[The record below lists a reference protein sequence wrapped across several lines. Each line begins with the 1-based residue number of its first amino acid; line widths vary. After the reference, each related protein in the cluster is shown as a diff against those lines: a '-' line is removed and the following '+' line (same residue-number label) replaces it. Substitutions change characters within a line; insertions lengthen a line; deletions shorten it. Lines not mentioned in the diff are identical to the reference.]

1 MALQSINI
9 ELTPSSLWLSDNTL
23 TNETYAGYYLN
34 ISYNHILSG
43 TTVFAKE
50 RVEVEDLNQF
60 RFFAPKTDDLVN
72 GEIKVEVKA
81 PNGEILFSIV
91 GAVNSF
97 HPAPKQ
103 KGKKD
108 ESNPYSIEINPISQA
123 QLSTTINKPIS
134 LKLKGRVIDIS
145 GTAKVSNLQVI
156 VWATESTDTSITF
169 DTNNFK
175 AIFVGKTDKDGY
187 FFGSYD
193 VKPYQKAFATVSNST
208 ENTVSI
214 NIDADSKLESPI
226 IIALDF
232 SSLDINADDCSCETN
247 TPTLPNGNALVESD
261 AFSQDLGG
269 HCVNFTTPNRTLEE
283 FLFCYAVRTTE
294 PEIKGLTLN
303 DKEVKLIRKEL
314 IKTHRNFADK
324 VAKLNHSVLT
334 IEMKSIEEIAQM
346 EQMTAATQTKTS
358 AGLQPQMMMMR
369 SGINASTLV
378 SQANTFQHREYQLA
392 NVREIAVRPDMVG
405 TQLSSLKSQL
415 TDALKDAKKIQETI
429 DKFEDSIGTS
439 ISISEIYEYREL
451 YQELKKSVVK
461 FQNLLESYSNLYSS
475 FNHLLLISDVYFVN
489 NYENLKTSFQDYL
502 NEIELRINE
511 IEKTYIA
518 NHPGRKNVSVE
529 NPIDWDDEPTIYQ
542 NTTIAHG
549 HLLCFKQQW
558 KAAGYS
564 LGDLL
569 YSLPLAPC
577 QKKQIAI
584 FDWNREEVGSRSEIQ
599 TNEERLTAQLI
610 RNRAVEEMM
619 TSNLSERSKGSS
631 ESSGKTSGW
640 SASASVSVPVGPAL
654 VGASGGYSSSK
665 TSANSSASQSSSRNL
680 SANAM
685 NNLMDSVQQ
694 SASSVRSQRS
704 TVIQT
709 VRQGE
714 SFNVTTEVI
723 ANHNHCHS
731 LTVQYFEVLR
741 HFVIEQNLVEVSECL
756 FVPLEMSMF
765 TIHKI
770 LRWKN
775 NLRSYLLD
783 RSLLRAFD
791 SLERIKD
798 KYKNSDLKNVNGSYS
813 EETIED
819 LFGELRISFEIPRP
833 DDPNNDADLD
843 STDAAIRVAIEQRI
857 RDSWRPYSPFMFGHW
872 SSSLSLYKSR
882 FRNRIEAQ
890 RDRIFEEEVVPKL
903 VKNFVK
909 QLKIK
914 AVLDDNTT
922 KDLEIDVTLIS
933 KYKRGVPLYIT
944 MRPTPSSYGIVQ
956 RNRIKQILIHSPAD
970 VPETANI
977 ILHSGSLRYKTKHLD
992 EFLFNSTNINNDI
1005 VHNDAAILYTPL
1017 NSRELINP
1025 KNEDYNLSNQLISHL
1040 NEYLEYYHRQL
1051 WQYMDNARL
1060 FNLLDGFIAPN
1071 SQGRS
1076 VSSVVENNIIGVIGN
1091 NLVMKVSSGYN
1102 LDPTFRIPKQE
1113 DGKAEF
1119 SDFLFEHYK
1128 PVTPADP
1135 FRVSVPTKGVY
1146 AEAVMG
1152 ACNSC
1157 EHIDES
1163 RHWRFTEVPCGDE
1176 PTAINPINTD
1186 SRRAD
1191 PGNLQSKN
1199 IESPVINI
1207 QNAPAAPDP
1216 TSLGAA
1222 LQLMGKSDVFNDI
1235 TGLDQTQKN
1244 ALAQMVQNS
1253 ANLNK
1258 SGDLASHALDKA
1270 VEMQKQKNAQ
1280 QTSEK
1285 MRKDIKDDFKDDPE
1299 AQKQYLKKHYDNML
1313 GVSPKDDNKT
1323 LMDND
1328 AVKSKIANADNVTY
1342 SGDEGTISI
1351 EGGKKDLKA
1360 EAKVL
1365 MKKLK
1370 ELPMDERI
1378 EALLNK
1384 LKEVDDIDTFLETL
1398 NLFK

>member
-9 ELTPSSLWLSDNTL
+9 QLNPSTSWMNIPENSLTS
-23 TNETYAGYYLN
+23 ETYAGYYLN
-34 ISYNHILSG
+34 VSYNHLLSG

-50 RVEVEDLNQF
+50 RVEVEDINQF

-72 GEIKVEVKA
+72 GELKIEVKA

-91 GAVNSF
+91 SAVNSF

-123 QLSTTINKPIS
+123 KLSTTIYKPSS

-145 GTAKVSNLQVI
+145 GNAKVSNLQVI
-156 VWATESTDTSITF
+156 VWATESTDNSIKF
-169 DTNNFK
+169 DTNTFK

-187 FFGSYD
+187 FFGSYPA
-193 VKPYQKAFATVSNST
+193 KSYQKAFVTISNST
-208 ENTVSI
+208 ENTVAI
-214 NIDADSKLESPI
+214 NIDADGRLESPI

-232 SSLDINADDCSCETN
+232 SSLDIDTDDCSCETN

-314 IKTHRNFADK
+314 IKTHRKFTDK
-324 VAKLNHSVLT
+324 VNKLNHSVLT
-334 IEMKSIEEIAQM
+334 IEMKSSEEIAQM
-346 EQMTAATQTKTS
+346 VQVASASQASTS
-358 AGLQPQMMMMR
+358 TGLQPQMMMMR
-369 SGINASTLV
+369 SGVNASTLL
-378 SQANTFQHREYQLA
+378 SQASTYQNREYQLA
-392 NVREIAVRPDMVG
+392 NVRDIAVRPDMVG
-405 TQLSSLKSQL
+405 IQVNNLKTQLSE
-415 TDALKDAKKIQETI
+415 ALKESKKIQERL
-429 DKFEDSIGTS
+429 DKFENEMGSS

-451 YQELKKSVVK
+451 YQELNKSVIT

-518 NHPGRKNVSVE
+518 NHPGRKNVSLE

-584 FDWNREEVGSRSEIQ
+584 FDWDRKEVGSRSEIQ

-610 RNRAVEEMM
+610 RNRAVEEMQ
-619 TSNLSERSKGSS
+619 TSNLSERSQGSS
-631 ESSGKTSGW
+631 SSSGKSSGW
-640 SASASVSVPVGPAL
+640 SASASVSLPITPSVL
-654 VGASGGYSSSK
+654 IGASGGYSSSK
-665 TSANSSASQSSSRNL
+665 TSASSSASQSSSRNL

-709 VRQGE
+709 VGQGE

-765 TIHKI
+765 TINKI

-775 NLRSYLLD
+775 NLRSFLLD
-783 RSLLRAFD
+783 RSLLSAFD
-791 SLERIKD
+791 SLDRIKNE
-798 KYKNSDLKNVNGSYS
+798 YKNSDLKNVNGAFA
-813 EETIED
+813 EETIENFSGD
-819 LFGELRISFEIPRP
+819 LRISFEF
-833 DDPNNDADLD
+833 
-843 STDAAIRVAIEQRI
+843 E
-857 RDSWRPYSPFMFGHW
+857 RPYIEKIENETDEQIIKTRYLEKYTNFFGW
-872 SSSLSLYKSR
+872 VSYRLKEKIFKR
-882 FRNRIEAQ
+882 FYPISEERKDI
-890 RDRIFEEEVVPKL
+890 IFEEEFAGDIAREFIDNL
-903 VKNFVK
+903 SFTAVKSNGDSV
-909 QLKIK
+909 QLN
-914 AVLDDNTT
+914 LDITM
-922 KDLEIDVTLIS
+922 VS
-933 KYKRGVPLYIT
+933 RYKKGVPLYIT
-944 MRPTPSSYGIVQ
+944 LNSSPQTPKNIRRVDIQ
-956 RNRIKQILIHSPAD
+956 R
-970 VPETANI
+970 I
-977 ILHSGSLRYKTKHLD
+977 ILESKTEVEGMSKILLRSCSINYDSLHLSD
-992 EFLFNSTNINNDI
+992 SIYNGHNINNDI
-1005 VHNDAAILYTPL
+1005 INKDAAVFYTPL
-1017 NSRELINP
+1017 TSREKVNP

-1076 VSSVVENNIIGVIGN
+1076 VSSVVENNIVGVIGN

-1113 DGKAEF
+1113 DEKAEF

-1128 PVTPADP
+1128 PITPPDP
-1135 FRVSVPTKGVY
+1135 FRISVPTKGVY

-1199 IESPVINI
+1199 MESPVINI

-1216 TSLGAA
+1216 TGLGAA
-1222 LQLMGKSDVFNDI
+1222 LQLMGKSDIFKDI

-1285 MRKDIKDDFKDDPE
+1285 MRKDIKEDFKNDPE
-1299 AQKQYLKKHYDNML
+1299 AQKAYLKKHYDNML
-1313 GVSPKDDNKT
+1313 GVSTKDYNKT

-1360 EAKVL
+1360 EAKAL
-1365 MKKLK
+1365 ISKLK
-1370 ELPMDERI
+1370 DLPMNERI
-1378 EALLNK
+1378 EMLLNK
-1384 LKEVDDIDTFLETL
+1384 LKEVDDIEGFLDMM